1 MSAEQD
7 EALQVLR
14 AVWRGQG
21 QAAAELADE
30 PEGKSCKRMTNVGFD
45 EFAEGADDLQQA
57 WRDTLAREGKLRPA
71 GGSVKDLVLG
81 EAESASR

>member
-21 QAAAELADE
+21 QAAADLPDG
-30 PEGKSCKRMTNVGFD
+30 PESKSCKRMTDVGFD
-45 EFAEGADDLQQA
+45 EFAEDAPDIQQA
-57 WRDTLAREGKLRPA
+57 WRDRLAREGKLRPA
-71 GGSVKDLVLG
+71 AGTVRDLVLG
-81 EAESASR
+81 PAESSAR

>member
-21 QAAAELADE
+21 QAAADLADG
-30 PEGKSCKRMTNVGFD
+30 PEGKSCKRMTDVGFE
-45 EFAEGADDLQQA
+45 EFGEGAAELRQA
-57 WRDTLAREGKLRPA
+57 WRDRLAREGKLSPA
-71 GGSVKDLVLG
+71 GSVRDLVLG
-81 EAESASR
+81 PVEPASR

>member
-14 AVWRGQG
+14 AVWRGQE

-45 EFAEGADDLQQA
+45 DFAEGAGDLQQA

-71 GGSVKDLVLG
+71 GGSLKDLMLG
-81 EAESASR
+81 PAESASR